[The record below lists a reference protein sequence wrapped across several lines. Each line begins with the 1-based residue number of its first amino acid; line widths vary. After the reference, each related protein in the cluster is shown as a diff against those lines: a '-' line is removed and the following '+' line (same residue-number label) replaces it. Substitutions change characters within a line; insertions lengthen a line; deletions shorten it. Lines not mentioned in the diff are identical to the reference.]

1 MNNWKWKRILGL
13 VSVVAIAAALALPGT
28 VFAASSANV
37 TVTGTPLFLSITNTP
52 NTWTINGI
60 VGSGTISED
69 TKYYAN
75 PLGDTTPPSA
85 TVDAGECQFNVS
97 VAAGATTCDLTVNF
111 GNFSGGD
118 AVMTNSN
125 DKTTNGATE
134 FAAAAYCTGMTYAD
148 APDAKSSGSSEMYST
163 GLAAG
168 ASLKWGLMIETRT
181 DAWTGSGASTATVT
195 ITATEH

>member
-1 MNNWKWKRILGL
+1 MKWKKWLGFAA
-13 VSVVAIAAALALPGT
+13 VVAISCSLALPGT
-28 VFAASSANV
+28 VFAASSANI

-75 PLGDTTPPSA
+75 PLGDTTAPSA

-97 VAAGATTCDLTVNF
+97 AAAGSTECDLTVNF

-125 DKTTNGATE
+125 DKTANGATT

-148 APDAKSSGSSEMYST
+148 APDAKSTGSSEMYSD
-163 GLAAG
+163 GLSAG
-168 ASLKWGLMIETRT
+168 DSLKWGLMVETRT
-181 DAWTGSGASTATVT
+181 NAWTGSGASTATVT